1 MLFGKVFQYY
11 LSAYRYISLKI
22 GSVIPMMPSWL
33 LKMAYPAYI
42 EWAKYAFSHDEAAM
56 ALSGVNV
63 LETDKT
69 LVSMGHPSDILLMLP
84 PFNGVGDTIMFRM
97 SDKVHFR
104 KVIMDEYN
112 ADDADRFIVAEEFV
126 HPYRSITFVG
136 YFWKHLRTM
145 RPGVREAA
153 LRAYSHDKAAFLDI
167 DSFREL
173 SYRDILKNSPKVSS
187 KN

>member
-1 MLFGKVFQYY
+1 
-11 LSAYRYISLKI
+11 
-22 GSVIPMMPSWL
+22 MMPSWL

-112 ADDADRFIVAEEFV
+112 ADDAQI
-126 HPYRSITFVG
+126 YCCGGICTS
-136 YFWKHLRTM
+136 L
-145 RPGVREAA
+145 
-153 LRAYSHDKAAFLDI
+153 
-167 DSFREL
+167 
-173 SYRDILKNSPKVSS
+173 
-187 KN
+187 